1 MDPSVDALK
10 FIIVGGGIA
19 GLTCAYLLKQAGHQV
34 VVLEKSPLAEQSAIH
49 HGGVKIPPYM
59 TRLMK
64 ELPGT
69 EELLKTKAANSTGI
83 FFYQCNDPAEL
94 VGKLIYAEEIIK
106 DLGADFY
113 LIPHKDLHNYLLALC
128 NNAAVEFRY
137 DFEVEDIISDRPG
150 PAVVGKSGESVSG
163 DIVIGADGKN
173 SVTRKVLLMERDE
186 AKKPDVDDANDSVGN
201 PAFVPL
207 KALAGATLS
216 IPVSLLQSDPELASL
231 LTEGNYR
238 ALYMGNGSN
247 VAMARYGPDLY
258 LLEFTYPGKPLES
271 DDKDEDWLSSG
282 TPTKTVLEKVEE
294 YDHRIKKLLQLVP
307 RCHWNIQNVHNLSR
321 YVSNLNQVVVI
332 GDAAHAIYIN
342 GSNNTAAAFE
352 DAFTLGRLFSI
363 LSPSDSK
370 SNTSFLLD
378 GYQHIRQKRTKAL
391 EKSGT
396 DNMVLLGLPPGPER
410 DGRNNGFRLTLH
422 LEGADDATL
431 ERVWKNYI
439 DRMHY
444 ESRDEVSE
452 WWMNWARPGGNFET
466 SSWVRI
472 PGAIATGNVS
482 N

>member
-173 SVTRKVLLMERDE
+173 SLLRFVTLH
-186 AKKPDVDDANDSVGN
+186 S
-201 PAFVPL
+201 
-207 KALAGATLS
+207 ATLS

-247 VAMARYGPDLY
+247 VAMARIQKLTIKAFQYGPDLY

-370 SNTSFLLD
+370 SNTSLLLD